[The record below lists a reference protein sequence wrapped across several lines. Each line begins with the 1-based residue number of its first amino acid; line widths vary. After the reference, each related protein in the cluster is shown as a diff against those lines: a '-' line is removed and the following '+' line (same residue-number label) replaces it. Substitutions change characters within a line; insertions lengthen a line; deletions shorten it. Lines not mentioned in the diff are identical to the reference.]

1 MEELNDSLRV
11 TNWFLGEAGL
21 ERRSS
26 SFESKLLLPQAFMM
40 YQENPVIPTPLKN
53 LFIEQFG
60 NHRTEQRTF
69 LETLEPQA
77 TFYVA
82 AILPGTSLLFQ

>member
-1 MEELNDSLRV
+1 
-11 TNWFLGEAGL
+11 
-21 ERRSS
+21 
-26 SFESKLLLPQAFMM
+26 MM

-69 LETLEPQA
+69 LETLEPQV

-82 AILPGTSLLFQ
+82 AVLPGTSLLFQ